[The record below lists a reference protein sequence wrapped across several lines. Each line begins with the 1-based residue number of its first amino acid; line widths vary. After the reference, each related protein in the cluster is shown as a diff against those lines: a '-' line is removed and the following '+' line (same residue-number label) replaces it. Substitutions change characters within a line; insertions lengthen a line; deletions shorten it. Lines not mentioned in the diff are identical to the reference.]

1 MKFGARSTG
10 VAEWKVTPLETLW
23 WDTSGRDLFGAGYS
37 TVPKEMAWRAL
48 LMHPEVVTADMLE
61 QAKAE
66 VVGKKKSVPAI
77 PQVRLETWT
86 EGLCVQTMHVGP
98 YAGECPTVELMRAWM
113 TGNGYQTR
121 GRHHEVYLSDPNR
134 TTPERMKTILRLLVE
149 KVQS

>member
-1 MKFGARSTG
+1 
-10 VAEWKVTPLETLW
+10 
-23 WDTSGRDLFGAGYS
+23 
-37 TVPKEMAWRAL
+37 MAWRAL

-66 VVGKKKSVPAI
+66 VVGKRKSVPAI
-77 PQVRLETWT
+77 PQVRPETWT
-86 EGLCVQTMHVGP
+86 EGLCAQTMHVGP
-98 YAGECPTVELMRAWM
+98 YAGERPTVELMRAWM

-121 GRHHEVYLSDPNR
+121 GRHHEVYLSDSNR